1 MLRFCLRP
9 FLPTV
14 FVVMTKTA
22 TQALDCRPLDKPG
35 AVWRLDASREVRCS
49 LSEGWWLRICI
60 LGAGILAT
68 MTLAVPVLLFRHLW
82 KKQRRVI
89 FASSKGVQVVAE
101 AYEVETAD
109 DEAKKAPTADAEV
122 PSQAD
127 VAVEK
132 RSLRLAPLREP
143 SRPKRPPK
151 PKAKAVRTFGATP
164 RAVL

>member
-1 MLRFCLRP
+1 
-9 FLPTV
+9 
-14 FVVMTKTA
+14 MTKTA

-49 LSEGWWLRICI
+49 LSEGWWLRICV
-60 LGAGILAT
+60 LGAGVLAT

-89 FASSKGVQVVAE
+89 FASSKSVQAVAE
-101 AYEVETAD
+101 AYEVETAN
-109 DEAKKAPTADAEV
+109 DEAKKAPTAHAEV
-122 PSQAD
+122 PKQTD
-127 VAVEK
+127 VAVKK

-151 PKAKAVRTFGATP
+151 PKAKAQASPAVRTFGATP

>member
-1 MLRFCLRP
+1 
-9 FLPTV
+9 
-14 FVVMTKTA
+14 MTKTA

-49 LSEGWWLRICI
+49 LSEGWWLRICV
-60 LGAGILAT
+60 LGAGVLAT
-68 MTLAVPVLLFRHLW
+68 MTLAVPVLLFLHLW

-89 FASSKGVQVVAE
+89 FASSKSVQAVAE
-101 AYEVETAD
+101 AYEVEPEQVETAD
-109 DEAKKAPTADAEV
+109 DEAKKAPAADAEV
-122 PSQAD
+122 PKHTD
-127 VAVEK
+127 VAAKK

-151 PKAKAVRTFGATP
+151 PKAKAQASPAVRTFGATP